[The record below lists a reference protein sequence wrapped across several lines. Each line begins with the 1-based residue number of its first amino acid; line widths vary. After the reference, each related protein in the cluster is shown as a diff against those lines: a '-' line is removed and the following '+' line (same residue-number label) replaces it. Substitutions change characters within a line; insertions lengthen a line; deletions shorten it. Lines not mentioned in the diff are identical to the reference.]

1 MALWKIEIKQ
11 SGTINSVRIEK
22 GMFVEIVTANSSAPP
37 LSMMKNYEAIGQ
49 LFKAKYGV
57 DLMKA
62 HIIGPGRMSCT
73 KIK

>member
-1 MALWKIEIKQ
+1 MKQ
-11 SGTINSVRIEK
+11 SGTINGVRIEK
-22 GMFVEIVTANSSAPP
+22 GMSVEMVTNSSTPP
-37 LSMMKNYEAIGQ
+37 LGQSKNYEAIGQ

-62 HIIGPGRMSCT
+62 RLVSPGRMSCT